1 MLFENRKKKIENR
14 IEQFEQLANLDNLI
28 NPAQAGQVVLMC
40 QLDNVPIK
48 FEQFIRFLS
57 NCSDAIYRVDS
68 GQSNVRSTEAS
79 VKMSK

>member
-1 MLFENRKKKIENR
+1 MLFENRKKKIENC
-14 IEQFEQLANLDNLI
+14 IVQFEQLANLDNLI
-28 NPAQAGQVVLMC
+28 NLLMC

-68 GQSNVRSTEAS
+68 GQSNVRSTEDS